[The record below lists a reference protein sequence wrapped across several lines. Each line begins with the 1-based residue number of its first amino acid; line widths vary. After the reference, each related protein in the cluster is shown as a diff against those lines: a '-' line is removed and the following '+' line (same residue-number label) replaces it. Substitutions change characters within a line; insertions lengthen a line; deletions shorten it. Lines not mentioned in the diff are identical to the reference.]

1 MFHGLKHIL
10 RLSYICCRRN
20 EYGRR
25 GSKLKIGVIG
35 TGNMGTILISSFID
49 SCAVIPSHLTIVNRS
64 IEKAATLKRQ
74 YPSLN
79 LVRSAEE
86 VVKKSDMIFVC
97 VKPHEYFPLLKKIR
111 PGLKPQHLVVSITSP
126 IKVSELQ
133 SFVPCDVARAIPS
146 ITNRALSG
154 ASLVTFSSQ
163 CSEANKV
170 KLLYLMSQI
179 STPIETEEEITRV
192 SSDIVSCG
200 PAFLSYLIQQF
211 IEGAVAETDISNE
224 QAAILA
230 TEMLIGMGK
239 LLEKDYFSLET
250 LQRKVTVKGGVTGE
264 GLKVLEA
271 ETGEMFRHLI
281 QSTHKKFDE
290 DREGIKI
297 QFKQESRQK

>member
-1 MFHGLKHIL
+1 MF
-10 RLSYICCRRN
+10 
-20 EYGRR
+20 GRR
-25 GSKLKIGVIG
+25 GSSLKIGVIG
-35 TGNMGTILISSFID
+35 TGNMGTILVSSFID

-64 IEKAATLKRQ
+64 SEKAIKLKQQ
-74 YPSLN
+74 YPSLQ
-79 LVRSAEE
+79 VVKSADE
-86 VVKKSDMIFVC
+86 VVKKSDMIFIC
-97 VKPHEYFPLLKKIR
+97 VKPHEYFPLLKKMQSN
-111 PGLKPQHLVVSITSP
+111 LKQQQLIVSITSP
-126 IKVSELQ
+126 IKVSEIE
-133 SFVPCDVARAIPS
+133 SFVGCDVARAIPS

-154 ASLVTFSSQ
+154 ASLVTFGSR

-211 IEGAVAETDISNE
+211 IEGAVTETNISNE
-224 QAAILA
+224 QATILA

-271 ETGEMFRHLI
+271 ETGEMFHHLI
-281 QSTHKKFDE
+281 QSTHKKFEE
-290 DREGIKI
+290 DREGIK
-297 QFKQESRQK
+297 QQVKEESKQK